1 LAQVS
6 LPNTQR
12 QHLVKLIATR
22 AGAHTPTER
31 QNLLDAADLA
41 LFAGRVNLS
50 ADTESFSQQLVR
62 ELQNYGTLEATGQPA
77 LVSLLRWLRER
88 VRGQEE
94 EVAFV
99 DGLLAPYGGAGTAA
113 SPQGSMPST
122 SASAIPPSSPQAAG
136 PATGP
141 AAGQLSG
148 RCTVLFLAANP
159 RQTTALR
166 LGEEVRTIEER
177 LREST
182 LRDRFDLRQQHAV
195 RWSDLS
201 RSLLENTPMVVHFAG
216 HGEAGGE
223 IVLEDPVGGNLPV
236 GVDVLADL
244 FRILKDDIRCVVL
257 NACWSESQ
265 AAAIG
270 QHIDF
275 VVGMT
280 RPISD
285 PAAIRFAAGF
295 YRGLGFGRS
304 VQTAFHLGRNEMS
317 AGAGGAGRDL
327 KPTGQGSA
335 AMGAG
340 SSLSGIPK
348 LLVREGMD
356 AAATKLVQGEGG

>member
-1 LAQVS
+1 MAQVS
-6 LPNTQR
+6 LSNAERQR
-12 QHLVKLIATR
+12 LVKLLAVR
-22 AGAHTPTER
+22 AGAHTSTER

-41 LFAGRVNLS
+41 QFAGRVNLG

-77 LVSLLRWLRER
+77 LVSLLRWLREK

-94 EVAFV
+94 ELAFV
-99 DGLLAPYGGAGTAA
+99 DGLLAPFGGVGATA
-113 SPQGSMPST
+113 SPFGSMPST
-122 SASAIPPSSPQAAG
+122 SASAFPPSAPQSA
-136 PATGP
+136 GP
-141 AAGQLSG
+141 AAGQPAG

-195 RWSDLS
+195 RWTDLS
-201 RSLLENTPMVVHFAG
+201 RSLLEHTPMVVHFAG

-223 IVLEDPVGGNLPV
+223 IVLEDPVGDSLPV
-236 GVDVLADL
+236 AVDVLADL

-257 NACWSESQ
+257 NACWSEAQ

-270 QHIDF
+270 EHIDF
-275 VVGMT
+275 VVAMT
-280 RPISD
+280 RRIPD
-285 PAAIRFAAGF
+285 DAAIRFAAGF

-304 VQTAFHLGRNEMS
+304 VQTAFDLGRNEMS
-317 AGAGGAGRDL
+317 AGGAGAGRDL
-327 KPTGQGSA
+327 KPTGQDRA
-335 AMGAG
+335 ELGAG
-340 SSLSGIPK
+340 SSLGGIPK
-348 LLVREGMD
+348 LLVRAGMD
-356 AAATKLVQGEGG
+356 AAATKLVGGDGR